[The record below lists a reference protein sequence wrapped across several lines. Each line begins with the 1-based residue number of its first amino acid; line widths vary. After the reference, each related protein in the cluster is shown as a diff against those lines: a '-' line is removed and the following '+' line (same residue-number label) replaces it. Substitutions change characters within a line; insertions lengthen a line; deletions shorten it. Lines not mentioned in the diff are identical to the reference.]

1 MLVIATHN
9 DDKFREIQQILSPI
23 DCQSAK
29 DFHIASPEETG
40 STFVENALIKA
51 RAFSIATQL
60 PCIADDSG
68 LVVPAL
74 EGKPGIYSARFA
86 GSLAS
91 SADNR
96 KLLLDMMLDVPI
108 HKRHAYFYCAT
119 VYIAYPDDPTPLIA
133 LGQWN
138 GIILNEE
145 RGQNGFGYDSLF
157 YLPQLDRTAS
167 QLSPEEKNKLS
178 HRGQALSALVHQLK
192 AVVS

>member
-29 DFHIASPEETG
+29 DFHISSPEETG
-40 STFVENALIKA
+40 CTFVENALIKA
-51 RAFSIATQL
+51 RACSTATQL

-86 GSLAS
+86 GALAS

-96 KLLLDMMLDVPI
+96 KLLLDMMREFPTN
-108 HKRHAYFYCAT
+108 KRHAYFYCAT
-119 VYIAYPDDPTPLIA
+119 VYIAYPEDPTPIIA
-133 LGQWN
+133 LGQWS
-138 GIILNEE
+138 GVILNEE

-157 YLPQLDRTAS
+157 YLPQFERTAS
-167 QLSPEEKNKLS
+167 QLSSEEKNKLS
-178 HRGQALSALVHQLK
+178 HRGQALSALVRQLK